1 MSADRHASAQLL
13 VLRPAGELLARPLP
27 PAAGALRLQAADMW
41 TPVRL
46 AASLIAHRTTGT
58 WRRGRVRGT
67 ATVDLVPA
75 GPSST
80 LLVVDLHGT
89 RPWRVPSREVGYAYE
104 LARALR
110 EALEAAD
117 TPRLAPVIELHTR
130 RRPRPASASAD
141 EPVARACSL
150 ASTAAAGGTCHD

>member
-13 VLRPAGELLARPLP
+13 VQRPAGELLARPLP
-27 PAAGALRLQAADMW
+27 PIAGALRLQAADMW

-46 AASLIAHRTTGT
+46 AASLVAHRTTGT

-89 RPWRVPSREVGYAYE
+89 RRWRVPSREVGYAYE

-110 EALEAAD
+110 ESLEAAD
-117 TPRLAPVIELHTR
+117 TPRLATVIELHTR
-130 RRPRPASASAD
+130 RRARPTSASAD
-141 EPVARACSL
+141 EAVARSSL
-150 ASTAAAGGTCHD
+150 TSTAAAAGTCPG